1 VCIGLVVF
9 EGARLHEILLG
20 VLAFKK
26 IPVLQVN
33 LNGDVR
39 RSGIGASV
47 EGDTV
52 VLGLL
57 EEDVHGFRCCHLMH
71 EVESIEQ
78 SLRCFRVRVHEY
90 IDEPVIVET
99 VRGR

>member
-1 VCIGLVVF
+1 
-9 EGARLHEILLG
+9 